1 MAAATVTG
9 RQRNNVAGH
18 LRQVIATSVVFAASG
33 DTWTVPGIKNIFGI
47 GLEPTTNVAFGF
59 TVSGNV
65 ITLTAASG
73 LTFRG
78 GVVGL

>member
-18 LRQVIATSVVFAASG
+18 LRQVIATSIVFASPN
-33 DTWTVPGIKNIFGI
+33 DTWTVPGIKNVFAIA
-47 GLEPTTNVAFGF
+47 LAPTTSIDASF

-65 ITLTAASG
+65 ITALNAGTY
-73 LTFRG
+73 RG
-78 GVVGL
+78 GAMGL